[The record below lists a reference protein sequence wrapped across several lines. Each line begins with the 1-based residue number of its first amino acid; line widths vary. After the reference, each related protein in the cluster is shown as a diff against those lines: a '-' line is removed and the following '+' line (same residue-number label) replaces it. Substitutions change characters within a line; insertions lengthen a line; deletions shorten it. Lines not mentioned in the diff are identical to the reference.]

1 MVDIVEVGEAIIN
14 TFDSWGAIGMLVALT
29 LIIMIDGVGFPTLPE
44 FWMIWIYSTNPDS
57 FWWGFAVVVVSSCAS
72 LLGNFTLYSLVKLA
86 KLPRRIKRV
95 MQRYLD
101 FIIVHDERLLLL
113 NRLAPIVPYTGAF
126 IAVSNWN
133 LKKCVLYLV
142 IGAVA
147 RSSVWVLISWQLMGQ
162 LADEVA
168 PWITAGCALLVL
180 LISLI
185 VSVIYRKRKGIGRKT
200 ERSPS

>member
-86 KLPRRIKRV
+86 RLPRRIKKV

-142 IGAVA
+142 TGAVA